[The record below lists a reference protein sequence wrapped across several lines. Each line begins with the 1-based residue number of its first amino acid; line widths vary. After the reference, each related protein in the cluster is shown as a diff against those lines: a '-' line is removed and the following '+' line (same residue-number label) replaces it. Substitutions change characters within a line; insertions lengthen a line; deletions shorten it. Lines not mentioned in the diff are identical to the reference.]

1 MSLSSRD
8 SRSSKKHVYIKENT
22 HSLLKLSSYKR
33 NGISPNGINLG
44 FMHHWIIKT
53 RRKIFYG
60 DIILFVPVAVLPE
73 HPYEVLGARLRGR
86 LDTAWMRVVFL
97 SLIEQKVLNVSGLL
111 VTLLGSSVLGELS
124 EDNKWD
130 KPKQNWCKT
139 WNGKPQNFCG
149 WKKESVNSV
158 LKALFA
164 HGSVRTRGTR
174 ETPSPQC

>member
-1 MSLSSRD
+1 
-8 SRSSKKHVYIKENT
+8 
-22 HSLLKLSSYKR
+22 
-33 NGISPNGINLG
+33 
-44 FMHHWIIKT
+44 MHHWIIKT

-130 KPKQNWCKT
+130 KPKQY
-139 WNGKPQNFCG
+139 
-149 WKKESVNSV
+149 
-158 LKALFA
+158 
-164 HGSVRTRGTR
+164 
-174 ETPSPQC
+174 